1 MNEEINQPENTEAQ
15 NDKTPKVLG
24 IGAILFCSGNLKE
37 MREWYVKNLG
47 LEINDWGSASF
58 ESRDLH
64 DPERI
69 NSIQWCP
76 FKQGDAYFAP
86 SKKDFMINYRV
97 QNIEGLIEKL
107 RNNGVNIV
115 DELETYDYG
124 KFIHIMDED
133 GNKIELWE
141 PA

>member
-1 MNEEINQPENTEAQ
+1 MNEDISQPKKTEPQ
-15 NDKTPKVLG
+15 NDETPKVLG
-24 IGAILFCSGNLKE
+24 IGAILFFADNLKE

-76 FKQGDAYFAP
+76 FKKGDAYFAP
-86 SKKDFMINYRV
+86 SNKDFMINYRV

-124 KFIHIMDED
+124 KFIHIMDEE

>member
-1 MNEEINQPENTEAQ
+1 MEEQTNHSENTESQ
-15 NDKTPKVLG
+15 KDKTPKVLG
-24 IGAILFCSGNLKE
+24 IGAILFFAENLKE
-37 MREWYVKNLG
+37 IREWYVKNLG

-64 DPERI
+64 DPEQI

-76 FKQGDAYFAP
+76 FKKGDAYFAP
-86 SKKDFMINYRV
+86 STKEFMINYRV

-115 DELETYDYG
+115 DELEIYDYG
-124 KFIHIMDED
+124 KFIHIMDEE

>member
-1 MNEEINQPENTEAQ
+1 MEEQTNHSENTESQ
-15 NDKTPKVLG
+15 KDKTPRVLG
-24 IGAILFCSGNLKE
+24 IGAILFFAENLKE
-37 MREWYVKNLG
+37 IREWYVKNLG

-76 FKQGDAYFAP
+76 FKKGDAYFAP
-86 SKKDFMINYRV
+86 STKDFMINYRV

-115 DELETYDYG
+115 DELEIYDYG
-124 KFIHIMDED
+124 KFIHIMDEE

>member
-1 MNEEINQPENTEAQ
+1 MEEQTNHSENTESQ
-15 NDKTPKVLG
+15 KDKTPKVLG
-24 IGAILFCSGNLKE
+24 IGAILFFAENLKE
-37 MREWYVKNLG
+37 IREWYVKNLG

-76 FKQGDAYFAP
+76 FKKGDAYFAP
-86 SKKDFMINYRV
+86 STKEFMINYRV

-115 DELETYDYG
+115 DELEIYDYG
-124 KFIHIMDED
+124 KFIHIMDEE

>member
-1 MNEEINQPENTEAQ
+1 MNEDISQPENTEPQ

-24 IGAILFCSGNLKE
+24 IGAILFFADNLKE

-69 NSIQWCP
+69 NSIQWCL
-76 FKQGDAYFAP
+76 FKKGDAYFAP
-86 SKKDFMINYRV
+86 SNKDFMINYRV

-124 KFIHIMDED
+124 KFIHIMDEE